1 MNQDDLSQKDLYSGR
16 EQTYVKHLILQKYLQ
31 RFAHIIG
38 SKWETITYVD
48 CFAGPWN
55 VRSDDL
61 KDSSFSIALEQ
72 LRQARQTYPNL
83 KLRCFFLEKKRK
95 PFARLKEFADNIADA
110 EVLPKNA
117 LLEDAIPDIVE
128 FVKKAGENSF
138 SFIFVDPT
146 GWKGFE
152 MDVIAP
158 LLRLNRSE
166 VLINFMTSFI
176 RRFLEL
182 PQQATRESFKRL
194 YNSEEIIDKIQG
206 LQGQDRED
214 VAVAEYRRQIA
225 KTGHF
230 NHTAAAMVL
239 HPLFDSTRFHLIYAT
254 RNEKGVE
261 VFKEA
266 EKKAMEKQEQERAEA
281 QHKRR
286 EAKTLQRSFFSAE
299 ESYNP
304 SFYESLRDRYL
315 AQSKDRVLQI
325 LRANKRC
332 LYDEI
337 WAGAL
342 ESPLVWE
349 SDLKEWI
356 AEWEKKKQLSIE
368 GKKMIRQKV
377 PHRNEGNFLV
387 WK

>member
-1 MNQDDLSQKDLYSGR
+1 MNQDDLSQRNLYSGR
-16 EQTYVKHLILQKYLQ
+16 EQTLIKHLILQKYLQ

-38 SKWETITYVD
+38 SRWETITYVD

-72 LRQARQTYPNL
+72 LRQARQTHPNL
-83 KLRCFFLEKKRK
+83 KLRCFFLEKKPK
-95 PFARLKEFADNIADA
+95 PFARLKEFADNVTDA
-110 EVLPKNA
+110 EVLPKRA
-117 LLEDAIPDIVE
+117 LLEDAIPDIVK
-128 FVKKAGENSF
+128 FVKQGGENSF
-138 SFIFVDPT
+138 SFIFIDPT

-158 LLRLNRSE
+158 LLLLNRSE

-182 PQQATRESFKRL
+182 PQQAMRESFKRL

-214 VAVAEYRRQIA
+214 EAVAQYRKQIA

-230 NHTAAAMVL
+230 NYTAAAMVL
-239 HPLFDSTRFHLIYAT
+239 HPLIDSTRFHLIYAT
-254 RNEKGVE
+254 RNDKGIE

-266 EKKAMEKQEQERAEA
+266 ERKAMEEQERERAEA

-286 EAKTLQRSFFSAE
+286 EAKTQQPSFFSAQ
-299 ESYNP
+299 ESYDP

-315 AQSKDRVLQI
+315 AQSKDRVLHV
-325 LRANKRC
+325 LKANRRAF
-332 LYDEI
+332 YDDI
-337 WAGAL
+337 WAAAL

-356 AEWEKKKQLSIE
+356 AEWSKGKLLSVE
-368 GKKMIRQKV
+368 GKKTGQKV
-377 PHRNEGNFLV
+377 LHRNERNTLV
-387 WK
+387 WL